1 MPTKDY
7 DTFLL
12 EELRDPETAAAYL
25 SAAIE
30 DGAVDEFLI
39 ALRNV
44 TEAHGGLGVLSAIT
58 KLNRQSM
65 YKMLSEDGN
74 PRLASLLSILRA
86 IGISVTFTTSERDA
100 A

>member
-25 SAAIE
+25 SAAIIE

-39 ALRNV
+39 ALRMLPKPTV
-44 TEAHGGLGVLSAIT
+44 DLGSYP
-58 KLNRQSM
+58 Q
-65 YKMLSEDGN
+65 
-74 PRLASLLSILRA
+74 
-86 IGISVTFTTSERDA
+86 
-100 A
+100 

>member
-25 SAAIE
+25 SAATE
-30 DGAVDEFLI
+30 DGTVDEFLI

-44 TEAHGGLGVLSAIT
+44 AEAHGGLGTLSAIT

-86 IGISVTFTTSERDA
+86 IGISVTFTTSEKDA

>member
-30 DGAVDEFLI
+30 DGEVDEFLI

-44 TEAHGGLGVLSAIT
+44 AEAHGGLGVLSAIT

-86 IGISVTFTTSERDA
+86 IGISVTFTTSEKDA

>member
-1 MPTKDY
+1 MPTKDC

-39 ALRNV
+39 ALRMLPKPTV
-44 TEAHGGLGVLSAIT
+44 DLGSYP
-58 KLNRQSM
+58 Q
-65 YKMLSEDGN
+65 
-74 PRLASLLSILRA
+74 
-86 IGISVTFTTSERDA
+86 
-100 A
+100 